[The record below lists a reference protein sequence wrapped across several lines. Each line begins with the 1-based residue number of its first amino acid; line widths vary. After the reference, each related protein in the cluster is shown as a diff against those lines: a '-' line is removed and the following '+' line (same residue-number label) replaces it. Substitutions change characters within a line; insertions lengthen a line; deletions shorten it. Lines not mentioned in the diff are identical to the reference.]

1 MEILNDVEYTNQ
13 RNLFYMD
20 NADFK
25 RKKKTLINIKF
36 LKIYSTGKSNWD
48 VELNSYL
55 ILSQCLNREKTINE

>member
-25 RKKKTLINIKF
+25 RKKKKLINIKF